1 MLVSS
6 PLQLPIIIGSSWK
19 YLEFDSTT
27 VAVAAVVN
35 SMMIIT
41 GKGTEPELYY
51 KFLALALLRLI

>member
-1 MLVSS
+1 MLANS
-6 PLQLPIIIGSSWK
+6 PLQLPIIIIGSSWK

-27 VAVAAVVN
+27 VAAVVN

-51 KFLALALLRLI
+51 NFLALALLRLI